1 MMTRRRSLLLAGVA
15 GAASL
20 AAPFAH
26 AEAEHHPNRPVR
38 LVLPFSPGGTTDI
51 MARMLSARFQAETG
65 QPLVV
70 ENKPGAGGMIATELV
85 QHAAPDGHT
94 LLLGS
99 SAQLAVNPALYANV
113 RYDALRDFAPVCLLG
128 ATPNV
133 FLSHPGTPIRS
144 LQEMIAAAKA
154 SPGKLA
160 FASPG
165 TGSTAHLAGEL
176 LEQQAQI
183 QLVHVPY
190 KGAGPAVTDALGGQV
205 PLLFVAIPS
214 IVQHV
219 QAGRLRALAVTGR
232 KRSPALPDVPAVAEL
247 ITGFDAVGWYG
258 VLAPA
263 GTPQGIVR
271 TLSRLFA
278 TLTAEGEIVKAWG
291 AQGIEMLEGGPDE
304 FAAYLRSEIPKWA
317 QVIRKAGLHAQ

>member
-1 MMTRRRSLLLAGVA
+1 
-15 GAASL
+15 
-20 AAPFAH
+20 
-26 AEAEHHPNRPVR
+26 
-38 LVLPFSPGGTTDI
+38 
-51 MARMLSARFQAETG
+51 
-65 QPLVV
+65 
-70 ENKPGAGGMIATELV
+70 
-85 QHAAPDGHT
+85 
-94 LLLGS
+94 
-99 SAQLAVNPALYANV
+99 
-113 RYDALRDFAPVCLLG
+113 
-128 ATPNV
+128 
-133 FLSHPGTPIRS
+133 
-144 LQEMIAAAKA
+144 MIAAAKA

-232 KRSPALPDVPAVAEL
+232 KRSPALPDAPAVAEL

-278 TLTAEGEIVKAWG
+278 KLTAEGEIVKAWG